1 MFSPLFDEGALFEGI
16 KMNKKNLLSI
26 EEQRRL
32 VETKLRSVVNESA
45 ESSFDVFTV
54 IDAFL
59 ETSIQLA
66 YRMSSHHQTVEDLIA
81 DKIINAKIRHDDD
94 RNDIGS
100 LH

>member
-1 MFSPLFDEGALFEGI
+1 MFSPLFDEGTLFKGN

-26 EEQRRL
+26 EEQKRL

-45 ESSFDVFTV
+45 KSSFDVFTV

-81 DKIINAKIRHDDD
+81 DKIMDAKIQYDDD
-94 RNDIGS
+94 RDDIGS